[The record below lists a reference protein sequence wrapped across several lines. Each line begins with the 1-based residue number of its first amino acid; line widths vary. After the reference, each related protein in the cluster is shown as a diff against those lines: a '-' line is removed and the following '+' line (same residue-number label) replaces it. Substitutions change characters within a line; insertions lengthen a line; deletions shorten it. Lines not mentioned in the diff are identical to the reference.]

1 MIEAHRFG
9 LRAEIEQ
16 IAPFI
21 ENLPKDESVR
31 RFERL
36 SEWKAN
42 SADQRRA
49 GITLTL
55 TIANFLASEADF
67 QLLLEELDR
76 LGEETRDGRFDA
88 RNELQRDME
97 FGLFT
102 YQYNLSRATRG
113 TYAERYRLF
122 SELGELPAA
131 SEEEFSLS
139 DEHIAEAKRAGFEA
153 AVLLKFLRDFRSGT
167 RRLIVVVGND
177 RYGRQWAVEPIA
189 DLLGDGF
196 SVRYDRVASHGSMRL
211 TVPSARHFEKG
222 RGADGPSSSNA
233 FPREFV
239 RELSEQMPHVVI
251 VDGRSPRLPH
261 GFMSLSRSQ
270 TSYAN
275 WFVAF
280 NDVRAQGDLSR
291 YRHESCLPPDHIDD
305 LMRWHQFVAL
315 RRQLREWVNPGP
327 TYRVALWTPEPTEF
341 AKLGEIT
348 VPSRPPDLDS
358 DEPQVVLA
366 NSIVY
371 RTEGDDL
378 PEVLRGTTPYY
389 FDGPEHHVKEGMVLR
404 FGRYG
409 FEPRIEGHMTAT
421 FVTAVQ
427 LRITEEANKLLDGE

>member
-55 TIANFLASEADF
+55 AIANFLAGEADF

-153 AVLLKFLRDFRSGT
+153 AVLLKFLQDFRSGT

-177 RYGRQWAVEPIA
+177 RYG
-189 DLLGDGF
+189 
-196 SVRYDRVASHGSMRL
+196 MRL

-275 WFVAF
+275 
-280 NDVRAQGDLSR
+280 
-291 YRHESCLPPDHIDD
+291 
-305 LMRWHQFVAL
+305 
-315 RRQLREWVNPGP
+315 
-327 TYRVALWTPEPTEF
+327 
-341 AKLGEIT
+341 
-348 VPSRPPDLDS
+348 
-358 DEPQVVLA
+358 
-366 NSIVY
+366 
-371 RTEGDDL
+371 
-378 PEVLRGTTPYY
+378 
-389 FDGPEHHVKEGMVLR
+389 
-404 FGRYG
+404 
-409 FEPRIEGHMTAT
+409 
-421 FVTAVQ
+421 
-427 LRITEEANKLLDGE
+427 